1 MICDR
6 PLTSAWIP
14 SIIDPFPCFPTA
26 SFKRESMA
34 NVFSGYSLGKITVAR
49 KEVVPCFGKTPWVCS
64 DKRGWCIH
72 LSGKK
77 YALWRARHNTNK
89 LIISTWVQPE
99 IQYIT
104 TATCNHA
111 VYVCAWCMMGQP
123 RVINTW
129 LIVLLTH
136 SMSVQVDE
144 AWYQQVG
151 GQALQIRASLRC
163 RRCWRD
169 SCYCTVSDGDIE
181 WALLVL
187 ASRQHYPFTFHLH
200 CVKRGCGSI
209 GR

>member
-1 MICDR
+1 MSSQGTPWGR
-6 PLTSAWIP
+6 SLW
-14 SIIDPFPCFPTA
+14 
-26 SFKRESMA
+26 
-34 NVFSGYSLGKITVAR
+34 LGKRLYPALERHPGCALTREGDVSIW
-49 KEVVPCFGKTPWVCS
+49 E
-64 DKRGWCIH
+64 
-72 LSGKK
+72 GKK

-111 VYVCAWCMMGQP
+111 VYVCAWCMMGQS

-151 GQALQIRASLRC
+151 GQVLQIRASLRC